1 MIKYLRDNKNIQ
13 DCLTTDELGNR
24 IHKEDGSY
32 VIVVPK
38 TREVIERS
46 PIPLVKV
53 NNQWIPKQME
63 FDFGQ
68 MG

>member
-1 MIKYLRDNKNIQ
+1 MIKYLRDSENIQ

-38 TREVIERS
+38 TREVREHN

-53 NNQWIPKQME
+53 NNQWIPKQRE

>member
-1 MIKYLRDNKNIQ
+1 MIKYLRDSENIQ

-38 TREVIERS
+38 TREVIERN

>member
-1 MIKYLRDNKNIQ
+1 MIKYLRDSENIQ

-38 TREVIERS
+38 IREVTERS

>member
-1 MIKYLRDNKNIQ
+1 MIKYLRDSENIQ

-63 FDFGQ
+63 FDFG
-68 MG
+68 

>member
-1 MIKYLRDNKNIQ
+1 MIKYLRDSENIQ

-32 VIVVPK
+32 VIVVPR
-38 TREVIERS
+38 TREVIERK

-63 FDFGQ
+63 FNFGQ

>member
-1 MIKYLRDNKNIQ
+1 MIKYLRDSENIQ

-38 TREVIERS
+38 IREVIERS

>member
-1 MIKYLRDNKNIQ
+1 MIKYLRDSENIQ